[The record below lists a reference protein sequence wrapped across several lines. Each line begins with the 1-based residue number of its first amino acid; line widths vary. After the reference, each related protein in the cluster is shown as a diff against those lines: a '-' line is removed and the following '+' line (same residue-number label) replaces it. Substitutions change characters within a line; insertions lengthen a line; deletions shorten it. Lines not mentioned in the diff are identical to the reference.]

1 LNISLSPSA
10 PVSCSTEPNETV
22 ALWVAAQKDG
32 GHLLK
37 VETKRELEVTFAAT
51 GGAAF
56 SRHFAEG
63 GTGRVEIHA
72 GAVVVDPIG
81 MIDEVE
87 RFGAELEAGVFGD
100 CEFLE

>member
-1 LNISLSPSA
+1 MPRELPRLSFQGA
-10 PVSCSTEPNETV
+10 ERDAGVRLER
-22 ALWVAAQKDG
+22 WVAAQKDG
-32 GHLLK
+32 GHILK

-63 GTGRVEIHA
+63 GTGRVEIHT
-72 GAVVVDPIG
+72 GAVVVDPVG

-87 RFGAELEAGVFGD
+87 RFGAELEAGAFGD
-100 CEFLE
+100 RKFLE